1 MSPAPVSTQQM
12 PTQVATQQMPTQG
25 PTQQMPTQQMPT
37 QVPTEGQVPVSQGS
51 MNGTQ
56 PKLPVA
62 AVPPTIFSAFE
73 NVPTKP
79 RQSSDFW
86 GSMVSE
92 SGKLNEF
99 VPMPSKSQVHAYPQ
113 SFVEEETKTKPEV
126 KRPATI
132 DGWLASVTVGNFFEG
147 RKSTARTQRNTAH
160 PAAGSEAPAF
170 QEAKQ
175 APQTLDQ
182 WLMDGMVIGH
192 AKIITEDRS
201 REAAMRKAETAIA
214 TQNSTRVQNVLEW
227 QKAEEVRKHQERIRQ
242 VEKEAEERIQEQLK
256 QQELLRQKMA
266 LDQRRYEE
274 NIQRIREAE
283 EEQEKQMQRK
293 YSEQALHLQQAAAE
307 RQRQYEEEH
316 HAAHQ
321 RYLDYLA
328 GIPPPPPDLLIP
340 PPLPPPKPPPGEP
353 YWAWLA
359 RIQGPQAQTTMGN
372 GRLVVSSSL
381 LKF

>member
-56 PKLPVA
+56 PKPPVA

-227 QKAEEVRKHQERIRQ
+227 QKAEE
-242 VEKEAEERIQEQLK
+242 ERIQEQLK